1 MAKQVQLT
9 PVKTYA
15 TAENARKAAEKKF
28 PAELEHPSF
37 GPLRYIVMQHTD
49 GRFFPVF
56 IGINAVHYGVHFH
69 FNVLA

>member
-1 MAKQVQLT
+1 MSKHITLT
-9 PVKTYA
+9 PVKTYK
-15 TAENARKAAEKKF
+15 TADNAHAAVAKKF
-28 PAELEHPSF
+28 PAEVEHPSC

-56 IGINAVHYGVHFH
+56 IGINACQYGVHFH